1 MQECNQ
7 YNEKGERHG
16 YWEVYWDSSNLW
28 YKGTYLNGVEDGYWE
43 RYWSDGTLWY
53 KGKYKNG
60 EMIGYWIIN
69 NEEYYYATM

>member
-43 RYWSDGTLWY
+43 RYDHKSKLIS
-53 KGKYKNG
+53 KGHY
-60 EMIGYWIIN
+60 IN
-69 NEEYYYATM
+69 NERKAYWLLFGKEYYYATM

>member
-28 YKGTYLNGVEDGYWE
+28 YKGTYLNGVEDGI
-43 RYWSDGTLWY
+43 S
-53 KGKYKNG
+53 
-60 EMIGYWIIN
+60 
-69 NEEYYYATM
+69 